1 MNQQVFEEAMNTI
14 SARRIRAKA
23 ENERRYQEINRKI
36 PALAEINYQLAQT
49 ASRILSGEDIETVK
63 RQNLQAQQYASQLL
77 ENHGYPADYLDM
89 HYTCEKCQ
97 DTGFFEGRYCSCLE
111 KLISSVSI
119 AQMNR
124 TTKLQL
130 RTFEQ
135 FSLEYYRGIIKQN
148 DKKQEVNCY
157 EKMAENLN
165 FCRQYATNF
174 STHSPSLLIYGRAGV
189 GKTHLSLSIV
199 TEILGQGYQVIY
211 DSACDLFSRIEQEHF
226 QREKP
231 EVSTLESVLNA
242 ELLVL
247 DDLGTE
253 FQTSFTDSVVYNII
267 NTRINR
273 SLPTIITANMSSDAM
288 ADMYSPRIV
297 SRLFAV
303 YKPMQFIGEDIRMMK
318 KRNNN
323 SQYL

>member
-1 MNQQVFEEAMNTI
+1 MNQQVFQDAMNAV
-14 SARRIRAKA
+14 SARRVRAKV
-23 ENERRYQEINRKI
+23 ENERRYQEINDRI
-36 PALAEINYQLAQT
+36 PALAEVNYQLAQT
-49 ASRILSGEDIETVK
+49 ASRILAGEDIETVK
-63 RQNLQAQQYASQLL
+63 RQNLQAQRYASQLL

-111 KLISSVSI
+111 KLISAFSI
-119 AQMNR
+119 EHMNQ

-130 RTFEQ
+130 KSFEQ
-135 FSLEYYRGIIKQN
+135 FSLEYYRGIVKENDRKQP
-148 DKKQEVNCY
+148 VNCY

-174 STHSPSLLIYGRAGV
+174 STHSPSLLFYGRAGV

-199 TEILGQGYQVIY
+199 TEVLSQGYQVIY
-211 DSACDLFSRIEQEHF
+211 DSVCDLFSRIEQEHF
-226 QREKP
+226 QHEK
-231 EVSTLESVLNA
+231 SGDTLENVLNA

-273 SLPTIITANMSSDAM
+273 NLPTIITANMSSDAM
-288 ADMYSPRIV
+288 AEMYSPRIV